1 MTRELT
7 IGIAQITAVAVG
19 PAARESSLELSLEA
33 AGELFGRGAGLVV
46 LPELIVPGYRLDADF
61 LSQRA
66 EPLDGPVTRSW
77 SRLAAETGGY
87 LAGGFCERDGVRL
100 YNSAVLVG
108 PEGIVLHY
116 RKLHR
121 FAGEK
126 DIFTPGDL
134 GLPVA
139 QTPLGTLGL
148 CICYDLRFVE
158 TARILALSGAELICV
173 PTAWLPGF
181 DQQRWDSEGF
191 CPQARGAALQ
201 ANLDQVF
208 IACASQAGEA
218 HGSEF
223 LGSSVVCDPYGAP
236 RLGPLASDGA
246 ELALSTVDLDE
257 VARAHDRGALINPG
271 QDRRSDVYGL
281 AVAGSVL

>member
-7 IGIAQITAVAVG
+7 IGIAQITAEALG
-19 PAARESSLELSLEA
+19 QDAREASLEA

-61 LSQRA
+61 LGERA
-66 EPLDGPVTRSW
+66 EPLHGPVTRAW
-77 SRLAAETGGY
+77 SRLAAQTGGY
-87 LAGGFCERDGVRL
+87 LAGGFCERDGARL
-100 YNSAVLVG
+100 FNTAVLVG

-139 QTPLGTLGL
+139 HTPLGVLGL

-191 CPQARGAALQ
+191 CPQARGAVLQ

-208 IACASQAGEA
+208 LACASQAGEA

-223 LGSSVVCDPYGAP
+223 LGSSVICDPYGAV
-236 RLGPLASDGA
+236 RLGPLASERA
-246 ELALSTVDLDE
+246 ELALCTVDLDE
-257 VARAHDRGALINPG
+257 VARAHDRGGLINPG
-271 QDRRSDVYGL
+271 EDRRSDVYGL